1 MSRDDTHRYASPP
14 CFMHELDDA
23 AAGGAEAV
31 DPVQRAD
38 VARWRKAERERQ
50 LKLRWRLGRDER
62 ERLAARI
69 AGHLEDALGDV
80 DGLTVAVYW
89 PIRREPDLRGLIE
102 RLVERGGRCALP
114 VVIERGAPLAFRA
127 WAPGERLER
136 GIWNIPVPAEGA
148 AVTPAI
154 AIAPVVAFDTAC
166 YRLGN
171 GGGYYDRTLA
181 AMTPRPRLFGAGY
194 AHAAVPTI
202 YPQPHDVPMDA
213 VVTENDVLWRAGE

>member
-14 CFMHELDDA
+14 CFMHELDADD
-23 AAGGAEAV
+23 EAV

-50 LKLRWRLGRDER
+50 LKLRWALSRDER
-62 ERLAARI
+62 ERLDARI
-69 AGHLEDALGDV
+69 AAHLEDALGDV
-80 DGLTVAVYW
+80 AGLTVAVYW
-89 PIRREPDLRGLIE
+89 PIRREPDLRGLID
-102 RLVERGGRCALP
+102 RIIASGGRCALP
-114 VVIERGAPLAFRA
+114 VVVERGAPLAFRA

-136 GIWNIPVPAEGA
+136 GIWNIPVPAAGA
-148 AVTPAI
+148 AVTPDV
-154 AIAPVVAFDTAC
+154 AIAPVVAFDAAC

-171 GGGYYDRTLA
+171 GGGYFDRTLA
-181 AMTPRPRLFGAGY
+181 AMTARPRMLGAGY

-213 VVTENDVLWRAGE
+213 VVTENGVQRRAEA